1 MTHSN
6 FEHLRNQLRAKD
18 QRTTDRRMK
27 PLISSLTQIQL
38 DNLREKLRIENILRP
53 VPEDGTD
60 GSQNA
65 SPEAK

>member
-6 FEHLRNQLRAKD
+6 FEHLRNQIRAKD
-18 QRTTDRRMK
+18 QRSPDRRMK

-38 DNLREKLRIENILRP
+38 DNLREKLQIENILRP
-53 VPEDGTD
+53 VPEDGAD
-60 GSQNA
+60 GSLDA